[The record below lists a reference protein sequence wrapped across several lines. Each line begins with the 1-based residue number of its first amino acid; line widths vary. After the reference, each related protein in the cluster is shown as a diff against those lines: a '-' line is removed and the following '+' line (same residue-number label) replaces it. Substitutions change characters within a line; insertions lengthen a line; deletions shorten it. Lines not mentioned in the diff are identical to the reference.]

1 MKKVLM
7 MFVLFCLGTNM
18 SYASA
23 FGGYDA
29 GAVNSQYMRDLRT
42 HEAITRAKNKSA
54 IVTTNKQTPLQQREM
69 QEQRDKIINAD
80 IKTITFVNNA
90 SIPSSKLLN
99 TVSDKINLP
108 MSAENIASIRKDIM
122 KYYQDKGFFSAVAIV
137 SSQDSETGEVVIEI
151 REGGKNSITVQE

>member
-1 MKKVLM
+1 MKKA
-7 MFVLFCLGTNM
+7 FIIFTLFSLTANI
-18 SYASA
+18 SLASA

-54 IVTTNKQTPLQQREM
+54 IVTTKKNTPLQQREL

-90 SIPSSKLLN
+90 SIPSSDLLN
-99 TVSDKINLP
+99 VVSNKINTP

-122 KYYQDKGFFSAVAIV
+122 KYYQDNGFFSAVAIV

-151 REGGKNSITVQE
+151 REGGRNSITIQE